1 MSYFT
6 DNKNFYPTP
15 PEIAAKMLVKVDMRK
30 SEYILDPSAGKGDL
44 VYFIKEYIY
53 ILNDD
58 YYLREFC
65 REHKVNKGTPEVREE
80 AARLTVKYIGQYNH
94 EIYKTDIEC
103 VEIDENLKH
112 ILRGKGYR
120 VEGGDFL
127 NFHTEKR
134 YDVIFMNPPFEN
146 GEEHLLKAIEL
157 QKRFGGEIVCL
168 LNAETVKNPFSNTR
182 KELVKKLNWYGADI
196 EYICDGFKTAERKTG
211 VEVAIIYIDVPDETE
226 KRSVLL
232 EKLQTA
238 EKIDLEI
245 PPEYQQLVTTDIIRA
260 AVIQYRTEVQAGKKI
275 IYEYEAVRPLLNTR
289 ITVDDDASEYEKD
302 FSVKPILQLVCGNR
316 VTDHSYKPID
326 FNDYLKEVRHK
337 YWYELLHKPAFLG
350 ELTSNLRNEYFE
362 KIGKLSECEFNIPK
376 ICKVKIDILQNM
388 VRGVE
393 DKILEL
399 FNKFTYEHSCECE
412 GNVHYFNGWKTNK
425 AFKINKKVIVP
436 WMKVWS
442 DIWKRFEYRYETSG
456 FLYDIEKTLK
466 FLDDKKYEGVNRDL
480 SHWLDYYERVQQS
493 KNMEF
498 NYFNVNAYK
507 KGTIHITFTNEELL
521 KKLNIYG
528 CQRKGWLPPSYGKK
542 KYSDMDSEEKAVI
555 DEFEGEESYN
565 EVYENREKYIV
576 ETTSC
581 LLLGTGQQTTQ

>member
-30 SEYILDPSAGKGDL
+30 AEYILEPSAGKGDL
-44 VYFIKEYIY
+44 VDFIKEYIY
-53 ILNDD
+53 ILGED
-58 YYLREFC
+58 YFLREFC
-65 REHKVNKGTPEVREE
+65 REHKVNKSTLEAREE
-80 AARLTVKYIGQYNH
+80 AARLTIKYMGQYNH

-112 ILRGKGYR
+112 ILRGKSYR

-127 NFHTEKR
+127 KFHTEKR

-168 LNAETVKNPFSNTR
+168 LNAETIKNPFSNTR
-182 KELVKKLNWYGADI
+182 KELVKKLNWYGAEI
-196 EYICDGFKTAERKTG
+196 EYVSDGFKTAERKTG
-211 VEVAIIYIDVPDETE
+211 VEVAIIYLDVPDETE

-245 PPEYQQLVTTDIIRA
+245 PPEYQQLVTTDIIQA

-289 ITVDDDASEYEKD
+289 ITIDDDASRYEKE
-302 FSVKPILQLVCGNR
+302 FAVKPILQLVCGNSSSE
-316 VTDHSYKPID
+316 HSYKPID
-326 FNDYLKEVRHK
+326 FNKYLKEVRYK

-350 ELTSNLRNEYFE
+350 DLTSNLKNEYFE
-362 KIGKLSECEFNIPK
+362 KIGKLSECEFNIPN
-376 ICKVKIDILQNM
+376 ICQVKIDILQNM

-412 GNVHYFNGWKTNK
+412 GNVHYFSGWKTNR
-425 AFKINKKVIVP
+425 AFKINKKVIIP

-442 DIWKRFEYRYETSG
+442 DIWKKFEYRYETSG

-466 FLDDKKYEGVNRDL
+466 FLDDKKYEGVKRDL

-576 ETTSC
+576 ETTSL